1 MTINPLKKK
10 KEMSEILNP
19 QDADLEEVVLGA
31 CLLESKAITVVAG
44 ILHPDVFYNEVNRE
58 IYSALQSMY
67 RAGQAIDIMTA
78 KEELARR
85 GKLEFI
91 GGPYTIVR
99 ISARVVSSAHLEFHA
114 RILKQKYIRREA
126 ILGFHKLLAL
136 AADETT
142 DIDDTLAD
150 THGLLDRL
158 EKECGR
164 TEHLRPMDRLMED
177 TLGQV
182 EARMTSNRNG
192 LTGIPTGFT
201 DLDTL
206 TCGWQQGDEIVI
218 AARPSVGKTAVALHM
233 ARAAA
238 LAGYHIAV
246 YSLEMQGERLGD
258 RWLLAATTNVS
269 PAHLRSG
276 ALTADELQQVRQ
288 ASAELSRLPIH
299 IDDNPSVSMDYVR
312 SSAKMLH
319 SKGKCDAVII
329 DYLQLC
335 DMKSEQS
342 NRNRE
347 QEVAQASRKA
357 KMVAKELNIPVI
369 LLSQLNRNVEGR
381 PDNRPNLSD
390 LRESGAIEQDADL
403 VLMLSR
409 PALSG
414 RETDRKSTYPTE
426 GLGVIDVVKHRNG
439 TTKELYF
446 RHDPSMTRLEDYVPG
461 MDWMKKHTR
470 A

>member
-1 MTINPLKKK
+1 MQPHAP
-10 KEMSEILNP
+10 E
-19 QDADLEEVVLGA
+19 LEEAVIGA
-31 CLLESKAITVVAG
+31 CLIEQEALPLIADKLRPEMFYDDHHQLIFAALMAMYHAG
-44 ILHPDVFYNEVNRE
+44 KK
-58 IYSALQSMY
+58 
-67 RAGQAIDIMTA
+67 IDILTV

-85 GKLEFI
+85 GNLDAI
-91 GGPYTIVR
+91 GGPYAIVQL
-99 ISARVVSSAHLEFHA
+99 SSKVASSAHIEYHA
-114 RILKQKYIRREA
+114 QIIHQKYLAREMVV
-126 ILGFHKLLAL
+126 GFNKLLTCAM
-136 AADETT
+136 DETI
-142 DIDDTLAD
+142 DIDDTLIDA
-150 THGLLDRL
+150 HNLLDRL
-158 EKECGR
+158 EGESGHNAHIR
-164 TEHLRPMDRLMED
+164 DMETLMAD
-177 TLGQV
+177 TME
-182 EARMTSNRNG
+182 EAERRIAKSVNG
-192 LTGIPTGFT
+192 VTGIPTGLT
-201 DLDTL
+201 ELDKKTGGLQDNDL
-206 TCGWQQGDEIVI
+206 IVI

-258 RWLLAATTNVS
+258 RWLLAAAPRVN

-276 ALTADELQQVRQ
+276 QLTPDEVQQIHE
-288 ASAELSRLPIH
+288 ASIELSRLPIH

-312 SSAKMLH
+312 SSAKLLH
-319 SKGKCDAVII
+319 SKGQCDAVII

-335 DMKSEQS
+335 DMKSDQN

-381 PDNRPNLSD
+381 PDNRPSLSD

-414 RETDRKSTYPTE
+414 RETDRKSSYPTE

-446 RHDPSMTRLEDYVPG
+446 RHDPSMTKLEDYVPG
-461 MDWMKKHTR
+461 IEWMKKNTT

>member
-1 MTINPLKKK
+1 
-10 KEMSEILNP
+10 MSEIINP
-19 QDADLEEVVLGA
+19 QDAELEEIILGS
-31 CLLESKAITVVAG
+31 CLIESKAITLIAD
-44 ILHPDVFYNEVNRE
+44 ILRPEAFYNEKNLE
-58 IYSALQSMY
+58 IYATLQSMY
-67 RAGQAIDIMTA
+67 RNGQKIDIITV

-91 GGPYTIVR
+91 GGPYTLAH
-99 ISARVVSSAHLEFHA
+99 ISGRVASSAHLEYHA
-114 RILKQKYIRREA
+114 RILKQKYIRRET

-150 THGLLDRL
+150 AHTLLDRL
-158 EKECGR
+158 ENECGT
-164 TEHLRPMDRLMED
+164 TEHLRSMLQLMDD
-177 TLGQV
+177 TIKQI
-182 EARMTSNRNG
+182 EARISSNKNG
-192 LTGIPTGFT
+192 ITGLPTGFS
-201 DLDTL
+201 DLDRL
-206 TCGWQQGDEIVI
+206 TCGWQPGDEVVI
-218 AARPSVGKTAVALHM
+218 AARPAVGKTSFALHL

-238 LAGYHIAV
+238 SAGYHIAIF
-246 YSLEMQGERLGD
+246 SLEMLGERLGD
-258 RWLLAATTNVS
+258 RWLLAATTNVN
-269 PAHLRSG
+269 P
-276 ALTADELQQVRQ
+276 DN
-288 ASAELSRLPIH
+288 
-299 IDDNPSVSMDYVR
+299 DNPSVSMDYVR
-312 SSAKMLH
+312 SSAKLLQ
-319 SKGKCDAVII
+319 SKGECDGVII

-335 DMKSEQS
+335 DMKSDRN

-357 KMVAKELNIPVI
+357 KMLAKELNIPVI

-381 PDNRPNLSD
+381 PDSRPSLSD

-414 RETDRKSTYPTE
+414 RDTDRKSTYPTE
-426 GLGVIDVVKHRNG
+426 GLGVIDIVKHRNG

-446 RHDPSMTRLEDYVPG
+446 RHDPSMTKLEDYVPG
-461 MDWMKKHTR
+461 IAWMKKNTT